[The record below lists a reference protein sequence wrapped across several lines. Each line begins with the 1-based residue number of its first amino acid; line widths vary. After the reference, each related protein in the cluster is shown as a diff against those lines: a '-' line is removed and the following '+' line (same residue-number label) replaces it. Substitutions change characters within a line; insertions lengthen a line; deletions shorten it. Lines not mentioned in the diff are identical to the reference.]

1 MEVILQYT
9 LPSIQMLYFHFKDRP
24 QAVFDKVLEIKVL
37 NAKVVMKDALIGSF
51 MVSRHLRS
59 GGMRCPCK
67 GSSLLRWML
76 VQYTM
81 SPNIASF
88 TSGFF

>member
-1 MEVILQYT
+1 
-9 LPSIQMLYFHFKDRP
+9 MLYFHFKDRP

-51 MVSRHLRS
+51 KVSSHLRS
-59 GGMRCPCK
+59 GGMSTCK